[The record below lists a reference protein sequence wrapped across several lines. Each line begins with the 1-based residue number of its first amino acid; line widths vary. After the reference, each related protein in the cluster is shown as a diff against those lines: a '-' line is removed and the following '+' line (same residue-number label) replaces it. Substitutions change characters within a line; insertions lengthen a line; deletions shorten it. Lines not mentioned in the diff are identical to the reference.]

1 MGVFGM
7 LLGLYLVLSH
17 LAGLKS
23 FGIPYLSPFAGQ
35 NREGYVGEKDS
46 FIRFPLPFLNKRPI
60 YARKEEQIKLRDQK
74 TGKEEGHVYR

>member
-23 FGIPYLSPFAGQ
+23 FGIPYLSPFAAQ
-35 NREGYVGEKDS
+35 NKKGYIGEKDS
-46 FIRFPLPFLNKRPI
+46 MIRFPLPFLTRRPV
-60 YARKEEQIKLRDQK
+60 YARNGQEVRLKKRQKE
-74 TGKEEGHVYR
+74 GKHVYR